1 MAKLAGVVAVL
12 FGLSVQAAM
21 ADESASETLKN
32 FKNVYIQEV
41 ARCTLFKNQMFD
53 DKVSSAVVVGTALNQ
68 FCANAL
74 DGIAQDIIRIDRQ
87 HGQLSVDTYNEANKE
102 FAISVVL
109 YVRANPQ
116 HASCVQ
122 CIAKAFSQQ

>member
-12 FGLSVQAAM
+12 FGLSAQAAM
-21 ADESASETLKN
+21 ADESASEA
-32 FKNVYIQEV
+32 FKNVYVQEV
-41 ARCTLFKNQMFD
+41 LRCMLFKNQMFD

-74 DGIAQDIIRIDRQ
+74 DGIAQDIIRIDGQRGQ
-87 HGQLSVDTYNEANKE
+87 HSVDTLNELSKE
-102 FAISVVL
+102 DAIRIVL